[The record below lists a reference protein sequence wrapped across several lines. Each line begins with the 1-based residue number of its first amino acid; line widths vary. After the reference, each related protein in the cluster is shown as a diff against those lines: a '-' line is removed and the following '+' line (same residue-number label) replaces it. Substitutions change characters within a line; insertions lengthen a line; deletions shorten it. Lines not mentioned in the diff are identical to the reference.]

1 MGRGRYALRIYVYR
15 GGKNIENIG
24 KRVSKG
30 GVRLIVV
37 RVMVFIIVCIVG
49 SI

>member
-1 MGRGRYALRIYVYR
+1 MAYR
-15 GGKNIENIG
+15 RKKNMENIG

-30 GVRLIVV
+30 GVRLIIV
-37 RVMVFIIVCIVG
+37 RIIVFTIVCIVG